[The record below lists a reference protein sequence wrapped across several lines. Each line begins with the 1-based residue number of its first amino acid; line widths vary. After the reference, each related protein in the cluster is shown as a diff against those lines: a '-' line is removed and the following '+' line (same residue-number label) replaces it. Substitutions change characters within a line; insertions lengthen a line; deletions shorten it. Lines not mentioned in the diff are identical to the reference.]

1 VSRLS
6 GKRALVTGGG
16 SGIGRATC
24 RRFAAEGAAVVVA
37 DLLGERAEEVA
48 AESGGTAVQADVTV
62 AADVGRMVEA
72 AGRIDVLVNNAG
84 GGFADDL
91 LEVSE
96 EEWDGDVTVNLKSAF
111 LCSKAV
117 LPGMIEQGSGV
128 IVNIASVN
136 GIAFFA
142 NEPYSAAKAGLISLT
157 RSMAV
162 RYGKHGIRAVAIAP
176 GTIRSPIWQERV
188 DKEPAI
194 FERLVRWYPLGRVGE
209 PEDVANAAAFLAS
222 DDASWISGD
231 VLRVDGG
238 LLAGNSGST
247 GGKLHSIRPSVRFK
261 ARMLCAPTISTLP
274 LELAWTTARGRQAT
288 SGTQGAAQ
296 QLPRQV
302 AVRHAPSRP
311 TRSRSP
317 RSRRPRAAR
326 RSPPPTPTSSPTS
339 TRAWARSWAPRTR
352 SARSRRASPAA
363 PSSCSSSGPPCPCAG
378 SAA

>member
-1 VSRLS
+1 MSRLD
-6 GKRALVTGGG
+6 GKRAIVTGGG

-48 AESGGTAVQADVTV
+48 AEIGGTPIQADVTL
-62 AADVGRMVEA
+62 AADVARLVEA

-84 GGFADDL
+84 GGFADDV
-91 LEVSE
+91 LEISE
-96 EEWDGDVTVNLKSAF
+96 EEWDTDVALNLKSAF

-128 IVNIASVN
+128 IVSIASVN

-176 GTIRSPIWQERV
+176 GTIRSPLWQERV

-222 DDASWISGD
+222 DEASWVSGD

-238 LLAGNSGST
+238 LLAGNAQM
-247 GGKLHSIRPSVRFK
+247 
-261 ARMLCAPTISTLP
+261 AR
-274 LELAWTTARGRQAT
+274 EL
-288 SGTQGAAQ
+288 
-296 QLPRQV
+296 V
-302 AVRHAPSRP
+302 ANF
-311 TRSRSP
+311 SP
-317 RSRRPRAAR
+317 DDES
-326 RSPPPTPTSSPTS
+326 
-339 TRAWARSWAPRTR
+339 
-352 SARSRRASPAA
+352 
-363 PSSCSSSGPPCPCAG
+363 
-378 SAA
+378 

>member
-24 RRFAAEGAAVVVA
+24 RRFAAEGATVVVA

-48 AESGGTAVQADVTV
+48 AEIGGSAVQADVTV

-91 LEVSE
+91 LEISE

-238 LLAGNSGST
+238 LLAGNAQM
-247 GGKLHSIRPSVRFK
+247 
-261 ARMLCAPTISTLP
+261 AR
-274 LELAWTTARGRQAT
+274 EL
-288 SGTQGAAQ
+288 
-296 QLPRQV
+296 V
-302 AVRHAPSRP
+302 ANF
-311 TRSRSP
+311 SP
-317 RSRRPRAAR
+317 DDES
-326 RSPPPTPTSSPTS
+326 
-339 TRAWARSWAPRTR
+339 
-352 SARSRRASPAA
+352 
-363 PSSCSSSGPPCPCAG
+363 
-378 SAA
+378 

>member
-1 VSRLS
+1 MRLD

-24 RRFAAEGAAVVVA
+24 RRFAAEGAAVLVA

-48 AESGGTAVQADVTV
+48 AEIGGTAVQADVTV
-62 AADVGRMVEA
+62 GADVARMVEA

-91 LEVSE
+91 LEISE
-96 EEWDGDVTVNLKSAF
+96 EEWDADVTVNLKSAF

-128 IVNIASVN
+128 IVSIASVN

-162 RYGKHGIRAVAIAP
+162 RYGKNGIRAVAIAP

-238 LLAGNSGST
+238 LLAGNAQM
-247 GGKLHSIRPSVRFK
+247 
-261 ARMLCAPTISTLP
+261 AR
-274 LELAWTTARGRQAT
+274 EL
-288 SGTQGAAQ
+288 
-296 QLPRQV
+296 V
-302 AVRHAPSRP
+302 ANF
-311 TRSRSP
+311 SP
-317 RSRRPRAAR
+317 DDES
-326 RSPPPTPTSSPTS
+326 
-339 TRAWARSWAPRTR
+339 
-352 SARSRRASPAA
+352 
-363 PSSCSSSGPPCPCAG
+363 
-378 SAA
+378 